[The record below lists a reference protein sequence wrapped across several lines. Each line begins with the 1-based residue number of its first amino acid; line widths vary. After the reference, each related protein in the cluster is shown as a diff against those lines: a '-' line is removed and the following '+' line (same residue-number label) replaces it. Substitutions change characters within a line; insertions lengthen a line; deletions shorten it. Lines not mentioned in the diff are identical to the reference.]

1 MTTQTN
7 IRYPFALSKINR
19 AVHVGEAI
27 KGDPYQCFGCSSPL
41 VPRQG
46 SKRQWHF
53 AHKPPFDHCADP
65 DKALHDTAKA
75 LIVQGFS
82 DALDSQGEY
91 HLGCL
96 CAECDRAISWNAAI
110 LRTSIEEEKT
120 IVPGT
125 RSDLVVNRPGRD
137 PVIIEIVV
145 THDLEPE
152 TRDSYEKS
160 KIPVLKVRPTWDTL
174 AELRTAVI
182 ADDTLNIRHVRCAAC
197 KDAADRKRQ
206 EEEEIQSQVDS
217 MLKRLNERKR
227 SASAKLPFRPW
238 THDQFDRPMFQLI
251 RQKVYTNATILTE
264 LGFVQAG
271 NKPWLFLFRLPDSG
285 VIFANFGSTG
295 EVPIWE
301 DTAAFIHWKLDRYSE
316 EMESVLVE
324 SVLTRCRAAGADV
337 RVSFYNLGFD
347 QREDPSD
354 TDTIESVDGAILN
367 KLFTEADQISARHK
381 TCILALRDQD
391 YSLSVIARKLG
402 ITEKAIGDWLKRSE
416 IGRAAEKNGD
426 LIDTKTGEI
435 LVDGYGKGYKE
446 GNVEPILRLRSQGC
460 KSYDIAGQLKI
471 SQKEVEFVL
480 QRHSNKVVRKY
491 Y

>member
-7 IRYPFALSKINR
+7 ILYPFALSKINR
-19 AVHVGEAI
+19 AVHVEEAM
-27 KGDPYQCFGCSSPL
+27 KGHLYQCFGCSAPM

-53 AHKPPFDHCADP
+53 AHKPPFDRCADP

-75 LIVQGFS
+75 LIIQGLS

-96 CAECDRAISWNAAI
+96 CAECDRAISRNVAI
-110 LRTSIEEEKT
+110 TGASVEPEKS

-125 RSDLVVNRPGRD
+125 RSDLVVNRPDRD

-160 KIPVLKVRPTWDTL
+160 KIPMLKVRPTWDTL

-182 ADDTLNIRHVRCAAC
+182 ADDTLNIPQVRCAAC
-197 KDAADRKRQ
+197 KDAADRKRR

-238 THDQFDRPMFQLI
+238 THDRFDRPMFPRI
-251 RQKVYTNATILTE
+251 RQKVYANAIILTE
-264 LGFVQAG
+264 LGFVQAT
-271 NKPWLFLFRLPDSG
+271 NKPWLFLFRFPDSG
-285 VIFANFGSTG
+285 VVFANFGSTD

-301 DTAAFIHWKLDRYSE
+301 DMAAFIHWKLDRYSE
-316 EMESVLVE
+316 EVKSVLVE
-324 SVLTRCRAAGADV
+324 GVLARCRAAGADV

-347 QREDPSD
+347 QWEDPSD
-354 TDTIESVDGAILN
+354 TDPIGNVDRVILN
-367 KLFTEADQISARHK
+367 KLLTEADQISARHK
-381 TCILALRDQD
+381 ACVLALRDQD

-402 ITEKAIGDWLKRSE
+402 ITEKAICDLLKHPE

-435 LVDGYGKGYKE
+435 LVDGYKKGYRE
-446 GNVEPILRLRSQGC
+446 GNVEPVLRLRSQGC

-480 QRHSNKVVRKY
+480 QRHGHKVVRKHY
-491 Y
+491 